1 MLSFVVLGAL
11 AVQRA
16 NVELSTQLASSEG
29 AVPDLTKA
37 VKPEQLFKLCQEV
50 AAPGLAS
57 PANAK
62 AVCQRKIP
70 DDKTCTFLSEC
81 KLWMRFT
88 KKTAAFSCSSLGI
101 PKVAEERN

>member
-1 MLSFVVLGAL
+1 MLSFVVLGAW

-37 VKPEQLFKLCQEV
+37 VKPDVLYKVCQEI

-70 DDKTCTFLSEC
+70 DDKTLLSC
-81 KLWMRFT
+81 LSRSMRT
-88 KKTAAFSCSSLGI
+88 RMRREKKRTPWNSAAKWSSSIL
-101 PKVAEERN
+101 